1 MNASQL
7 LPTKLG
13 ILHFIN
19 KYMWYRTLDNGL
31 NLFIA
36 DPKQISLIILQVEIL
51 SKRNHAYIKKSLYR
65 YHSILGR
72 DGNILSLSGFQACQN
87 FDVQFSVT
95 SDKPIITIMHKAY
108 AWLSN
113 FDLYASIASKF
124 HMNKNILI
132 IGIVLFLLFTFV
144 VYSIMQL
151 QLSNILN

>member
-19 KYMWYRTLDNGL
+19 KYMWYSTLDNGL
-31 NLFIA
+31 TLFIA
-36 DPKQISLIILQVEIL
+36 DPKQSVIILQVEII
-51 SKRNHAYIKKSLYR
+51 SKRNHTYIKKSLYR

-113 FDLYASIASKF
+113 FDLYASIASISIWIK
-124 HMNKNILI
+124 I
-132 IGIVLFLLFTFV
+132 FLSLGL
-144 VYSIMQL
+144 Y
-151 QLSNILN
+151 

>member
-36 DPKQISLIILQVEIL
+36 DPKQMSYGVVGLIILQVEIL

-113 FDLYASIASKF
+113 FDLYASIASISIWIK
-124 HMNKNILI
+124 I
-132 IGIVLFLLFTFV
+132 FLSLELYYF
-144 VYSIMQL
+144 YC
-151 QLSNILN
+151 LSS

>member
-113 FDLYASIASKF
+113 FDLYVSIASKF

-132 IGIVLFLLFTFV
+132 IGIVLFLLFKFV
-144 VYSIMQL
+144 VLKY
-151 QLSNILN
+151 